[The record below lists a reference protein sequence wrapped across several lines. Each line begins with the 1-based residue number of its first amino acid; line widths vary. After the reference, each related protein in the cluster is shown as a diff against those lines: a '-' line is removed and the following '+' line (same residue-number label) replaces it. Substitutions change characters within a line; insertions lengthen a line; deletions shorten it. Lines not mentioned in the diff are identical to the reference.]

1 MSAAGPPDPADE
13 PDSPHTGRRRQ
24 RWLAGSHRWQSLI
37 AAVVTAVV
45 AAVAAIVVAVIS
57 RQPSPTPSPTPNPQ
71 QTVAGGGT
79 GTVVT
84 TRLARQYED
93 PAATPAGVAVYFE
106 GTVSGLDPD
115 WTVIA
120 LVRRANERSGWPV
133 ALADVDRS
141 RGTWKATVH
150 VARPRFPLE
159 MATGVVLMSAY
170 GGDSA
175 APTSGTSKPQA
186 SPRPTGAAT
195 PQGLLEALRR
205 DGPEAEGVEISS
217 PFRPVP
223 TAAP

>member
-37 AAVVTAVV
+37 AAAVTAVV
-45 AAVAAIVVAVIS
+45 AAVTAIVVAVIS
-57 RQPSPTPSPTPNPQ
+57 RPSTPSPTPSPQ
-71 QTVAGGGT
+71 QTAADGIT
-79 GTVVT
+79 DTVVT
-84 TRLARQYED
+84 TRLARQYAD

-106 GTVSGLDPD
+106 GTVSGLDPG

-120 LVRRANERSGWPV
+120 LVRRGNERSGWPV

-170 GGDSA
+170 GGESA
-175 APTSGTSKPQA
+175 TATPGTAKPQA
-186 SPRPTGAAT
+186 SPRPTGVAT
-195 PQGLLEALRR
+195 PQGLLDALRR

-223 TAAP
+223 TATP

>member
-13 PDSPHTGRRRQ
+13 PGSPHTGRRRQ
-24 RWLAGSHRWQSLI
+24 RWVAGSHRWQSLI

-57 RQPSPTPSPTPNPQ
+57 RPPPPPPTPDPQ
-71 QTVAGGGT
+71 QTIADGGS

-84 TRLARQYED
+84 TRLARQYAD

-106 GTVSGLDPD
+106 GTVSGLDPG

-170 GGDSA
+170 GEDSA
-175 APTSGTSKPQA
+175 ASASGTSKPRA
-186 SPRPTGAAT
+186 TPGPTGAAT

-205 DGPEAEGVEISS
+205 DGPEADGVEISS

-223 TAAP
+223 TTAP